1 MLEYPLWHA
10 VFLFIFVFAFSLLPE
25 DTYKVRL
32 PLWLFK
38 VLAIVLLLGAAWFYI
53 DHRKT
58 LTAYERFS
66 QNRSSQE
73 FIAAKKTVWW
83 NKLLFESVLMID
95 TPVDDRSLAVIGR
108 IAKENANIFSQSL
121 FLNLPLLKVKIL
133 EGETA
138 VANQLAIRMCKNFP
152 KDSWAAVQAH
162 LMELNEPRYL
172 TWLDQLPANVRQCK
186 D

>member
-1 MLEYPLWHA
+1 
-10 VFLFIFVFAFSLLPE
+10 
-25 DTYKVRL
+25 
-32 PLWLFK
+32 
-38 VLAIVLLLGAAWFYI
+38 
-53 DHRKT
+53 
-58 LTAYERFS
+58 
-66 QNRSSQE
+66 
-73 FIAAKKTVWW
+73 
-83 NKLLFESVLMID
+83 MID
-95 TPVDDRSLAVIGR
+95 TPVNDQTLAVVGR

-152 KDSWAAVQAH
+152 KESWAAVQAH

-172 TWLDQLPANVRQCK
+172 TWLDQLPANARQCK